1 MDMIAEVPHRPEP
14 NTTLGALKL
23 DSMAG
28 GKGANEAVA
37 AARLGAAVKMIGR
50 VKGDLFGIQ
59 LRSGLDQEGTKKMR
73 TRPTNELSIRAAY
86 RHIPLFF
93 FFFFTSP
100 FLLGLCTHEKDDPD
114 TCRLYFYV
122 SHGKH
127 TCLYA
132 FRLNL

>member
-93 FFFFTSP
+93 FFFHFSFFSWGCARTKKMTP
-100 FLLGLCTHEKDDPD
+100 THAVFISTYPTENIHASMHSD
-114 TCRLYFYV
+114 
-122 SHGKH
+122 
-127 TCLYA
+127 
-132 FRLNL
+132 